1 MVLVAFIVALA
12 AFLISS
18 AIWDRYEHLSAG
30 AIKFISII
38 IMIVSVIIGTIS
50 VFELSSAHNID
61 QKIELYTKE
70 NAAIEERISGLVN
83 GYMSYEKETYQ
94 EFSGDAMTILT
105 VYPELKS
112 DTLVQEQIR
121 LYNENYQ
128 KVVALKAEKIN
139 VSRAKW
145 ILYFGR

>member
-1 MVLVAFIVALA
+1 MVLVAFVVALV

-18 AIWDRYEHLSAG
+18 AIWNRDEYFFAG
-30 AIKFISII
+30 AIKIISII
-38 IMIVSVIIGTIS
+38 IMLVVAIIAIIGI
-50 VFELSSAHNID
+50 FELSSAHNID
-61 QKIELYTKE
+61 QKIELYTQE
-70 NAAIEERISGLVN
+70 NTAIEERISGLVN
-83 GYMSYEKETYQ
+83 GYMAYEKETYQ

-121 LYNENYQ
+121 LYNENYK
-128 KVVALKAEKIN
+128 KVLELKAQKIDI
-139 VSRAKW
+139 SRAKW

>member
-1 MVLVAFIVALA
+1 MVLVAFVVALV

-18 AIWDRYEHLSAG
+18 AIWDRDEYFSAG

-38 IMIVSVIIGTIS
+38 IMIVSVIIGMFS

-112 DTLVQEQIR
+112 DTLVQEQIK

-128 KVVALKAEKIN
+128 KVLELKAQKID

>member
-1 MVLVAFIVALA
+1 MVLVTFVVALV

-18 AIWDRYEHLSAG
+18 AIWDRDEYLSAG

-38 IMIVSVIIGTIS
+38 IMIVSLIIGMIS

-61 QKIELYTKE
+61 QKIELYTQE

-128 KVVALKAEKIN
+128 KVVTLKAEKIN

>member
-1 MVLVAFIVALA
+1 MVLVAFVVALA

-18 AIWDRYEHLSAG
+18 AIWDRDEYLSAG

-38 IMIVSVIIGTIS
+38 IMIVSVIIGMIS

>member
-1 MVLVAFIVALA
+1 MVLVAFVVALV

-18 AIWDRYEHLSAG
+18 AIWDRDEYFSAG
-30 AIKFISII
+30 AIKIISII
-38 IMIVSVIIGTIS
+38 IMVVCAMIAVGAII
-50 VFELSSAHNID
+50 ELSSAHNID
-61 QKIELYTKE
+61 QKIELHTQE

-83 GYMSYEKETYQ
+83 GYMFYEKETYQ

-112 DTLVQEQIR
+112 DTLVQEQIK

-128 KVVALKAEKIN
+128 KVLELKAQKID

-145 ILYFGR
+145 VLYFGR

>member
-1 MVLVAFIVALA
+1 MVLVAFVVALV

-18 AIWDRYEHLSAG
+18 AIWDRDEYLSAG
-30 AIKFISII
+30 AIKIISIV
-38 IMIVSVIIGTIS
+38 IMVVCAVIAIVGIT
-50 VFELSSAHNID
+50 ELSSAHNID
-61 QKIELYTKE
+61 EKIELYTQE

-128 KVVALKAEKIN
+128 KILKLKAQKID